1 MENVETTYDAFAPY
15 YDNFTSD
22 HNYEAWG
29 ATLDALLA
37 RHGRTGKRLLDVAC
51 GTGKSFEPFLTR
63 GFSVTGCDISAGMLA
78 QARKRA
84 TPGVRLVHA
93 DARRLPAL
101 GEFDVALCL
110 DDALNYVL
118 EPGDLVEVFGS
129 VANLLAAGGLFLF
142 DVNTLGAY
150 RSIFATDRCRETED
164 ELFVWRGEVGTELH
178 AGSLAAAT
186 IEVFRM
192 GADGVWVRTSTRHV
206 ERHHP
211 ADAIVGALAAAG
223 LELRGEYGLTP
234 DGRLHDDVD
243 ELAHTKRVYV
253 VALGGTE
260 IGKEVRRA
268 EDREARGAH
277 RPGSRHHE
285 VKLNGKL
292 NAPAPAVPGRFAR
305 RVDPVRPRLK
315 PTIDVFE
322 DDEGRIHLYRGGSDD
337 YVIDP
342 EGRPVAALLD
352 ALDGS
357 RSVEGLRAA
366 LERNGVRLTRA
377 ELRDSVHQLLG
388 LGLLDDAADDDCLGS
403 GLRRYDR
410 QLRYFGDI
418 AAPSTPRATYQRR
431 LQSARVV
438 MLGLGG
444 LGGWAAYALASAGV
458 GTLVAVDGDVVEWSN
473 LNRQILY
480 GECDIGKPK
489 AEAAARALG
498 AFNSAIRIE
507 PIARMLGSAREVEEV
522 VAGADFVVDAADQ
535 PVHEIERWV
544 NAACFRARIPYVM
557 MSQFPPLARLGP
569 TYIPGRTGCYACQ
582 EARWR
587 ERFPLFDAL
596 AEHRRRRPCP
606 AGSFGPACGLIGSQV
621 AMDVVHYLSGICDPA
636 TLGASLTV
644 DLRTMAIRRERVQ
657 AIPDCEV
664 CGAGSVNPVR
674 PAA

>member
-1 MENVETTYDAFAPY
+1 MENVQATYDAFAPH

-29 ATLDALLA
+29 AMLDALLT

-51 GTGKSFEPFLTR
+51 GTGKSFEPFVAR

-93 DARRLPAL
+93 DARDLPAL

-118 EPGDLVEVFGS
+118 EPGGLADVFRS
-129 VANLLAAGGLFLF
+129 VANLLTVGGLFLF

-150 RSIFATDRCRETED
+150 RSIFATDRCRETDD
-164 ELFVWRGEVGTELH
+164 ELFVWRGEVGAELD

-186 IEVFRM
+186 IEAFRE
-192 GADGVWVRTSTRHV
+192 GVDGVWVRTSTRHV

-211 ADAIVGALAAAG
+211 AEAIVGALEAAG
-223 LELRGEYGLTP
+223 LELLGEYGLTP

-253 VALGGTE
+253 AALRGAD
-260 IGKEVRRA
+260 IRKEVRRA

-285 VKLNGKL
+285 VELNGKL
-292 NAPAPAVPGRFAR
+292 SAPAPAVPGRFAR
-305 RVDPVRPRLK
+305 RVDPERPRLK

-322 DDEGRIHLYRGGSDD
+322 ADDGRIHLFRGGSDD

-342 EGRPVAALLD
+342 EGRQVAALLD

-357 RSVEGLRAA
+357 RSVEGIRAA
-366 LERNGVRLTRA
+366 LARDGVRITQA
-377 ELRDSVHQLLG
+377 ELHGSVHQLLE

-403 GLRRYDR
+403 DLRRYDR

-418 AAPSTPRATYQRR
+418 AAPSTPRASYQRR

-480 GECDIGKPK
+480 GERDIGKPK

-507 PIARMLGSAREVEEV
+507 PVARMLGSAREVEEV
-522 VAGADFVVDAADQ
+522 VSGADFVVDAADQ

-544 NAACFRARIPYVM
+544 NAACFRARVPYAM

-621 AMDVVHYLSGICDPA
+621 ATDVVHHLSGICDPA
-636 TLGASLTV
+636 TLAASLTV
-644 DLRTMAIRRERVQ
+644 DLRTMAIRREELES
-657 AIPDCEV
+657 IPGCEV
-664 CGAGSVNPVR
+664 CRAANVNPVR